1 MPIDGIGKPPSVPP
15 PGGTTAPNGASAPSG
30 EAFRAGT
37 SGGPSAASSV
47 SSGDLAR
54 LERGELGLDAYLDAR
69 VSEATKH
76 LEGRLGR
83 AELEFVKQTL
93 RSELESDP
101 VLVELVR
108 KATGR
113 TPGAAEA

>member
-15 PGGTTAPNGASAPSG
+15 LGGTAAPSGAGAPSG
-30 EAFRAGT
+30 EAFRVGA
-37 SGGPSAASSV
+37 PAASSA
-47 SSGDLAR
+47 SGGDLGR

-69 VSEATKH
+69 VGEATKH
-76 LEGRLGR
+76 LEGRLGG
-83 AELEFVKQTL
+83 AELDYVKKTL
-93 RSELESDP
+93 RAELESDP

>member
-15 PGGTTAPNGASAPSG
+15 PGGTAAPSGTSAPSG
-30 EAFRAGT
+30 EAFRVGA
-37 SGGPSAASSV
+37 PAASSV

-54 LERGELGLDAYLDAR
+54 LERGELDLDAYLDAR
-69 VSEATKH
+69 VSDATKH

-101 VLVELVR
+101 VLVELLR
-108 KATGR
+108 RATGKATS
-113 TPGAAEA
+113 AAT

>member
-15 PGGTTAPNGASAPSG
+15 PGGTAAPSGASAPSG
-30 EAFRAGT
+30 EAFRVGA
-37 SGGPSAASSV
+37 PAASSV
-47 SSGDLAR
+47 GSGDLAR

-83 AELEFVKQTL
+83 AELDYVKQTL
-93 RSELESDP
+93 RSQLESDP